1 MGVGE
6 GGSGVG
12 VKVGSGVRVGGGVAT
27 ETAGELGIQANVIT
41 KSKTAKSHRLTRL
54 EPGLSFLFLPKNCLD
69 DLINFTTLIRCKSSI
84 NF

>member
-12 VKVGSGVRVGGGVAT
+12 VKVGRGVRVGGGVAT

-41 KSKTAKSHRLTRL
+41 KSKTAKSHRLIVL
-54 EPGLSFLFLPKNCLD
+54 DWKLSFPLCKTSRLSDGNALTC
-69 DLINFTTLIRCKSSI
+69 IRYKKSI
-84 NF
+84 